1 MAMIGSDAIL
11 LDSSSMLFCGI
22 ALVAPP
28 IVLGIFLGQTV
39 HIIVTICLG
48 KDAGGSYGKIFAIAL
63 YYCGVGQVILWFES
77 IAIHNDCLGTN

>member
-11 LDSSSMLFCGI
+11 LDSSSMLFCGV

-28 IVLGIFLGQTV
+28 IVLGIFLGKTV

-48 KDAGGSYGKIFAIAL
+48 KDAGGSYGKLFAIAL
-63 YYCGVGQVILWFES
+63 HYCGEGQLIVCFDS
-77 IAIHNDCLGTN
+77 IDIHNDSHGHN